1 MGCLDAAFDF
11 DLVNSRVQKST
22 KRRQAG
28 ALQTRMHDLPHNARN
43 KCAQCGLVNAPSDS
57 ICRRCGEEL
66 VFEPIAV
73 QQTVEASP
81 KKPRSFLKRIA
92 WIVGATT
99 IILIIFYLSLLFTSE
114 GLQPTQREQVQRSI
128 AILEAKGFGR
138 EAFVLKHLA
147 TFRTSDNWLNAYVG
161 HRDAYA
167 ATNFPFE
174 VVTLYS
180 DFFSLPIDDT
190 ERAAV
195 LLHEARHL
203 LGDNEEDALE
213 LTWKN
218 KRQLGWTEDKYGQT
232 RVWDA
237 TEDLT
242 RPRFAYMFSCGAD
255 GQTDCYR

>member
-1 MGCLDAAFDF
+1 
-11 DLVNSRVQKST
+11 
-22 KRRQAG
+22 
-28 ALQTRMHDLPHNARN
+28 MHDTPHNTRN
-43 KCAQCGLVNAPSDS
+43 KCAQCGLVNAAADEV
-57 ICRRCGEEL
+57 CRRCGAAL
-66 VFEPIAV
+66 DAEPGAV
-73 QQTVEASP
+73 AETVEAAP
-81 KKPRSFLKRIA
+81 KKSRSFLKRVA
-92 WIVGATT
+92 WIVGATM
-99 IILIIFYLSLLFTSE
+99 ILLIIFYLSLLFTADS
-114 GLQPTQREQVQRSI
+114 LQTAQRDQVQRSI
-128 AILEAKGFGR
+128 AILEQKGFR
-138 EAFVLKHLA
+138 TEAFVLRRLA
-147 TFRTSDNWLNAYVG
+147 SYRTSDNWLNAYVG

-180 DFFSLPIDDT
+180 DFFSFPVDDT

-203 LGDNEEDALE
+203 LGDDEDEALE

-255 GQTDCYR
+255 GQTDCFR

>member
-1 MGCLDAAFDF
+1 
-11 DLVNSRVQKST
+11 
-22 KRRQAG
+22 
-28 ALQTRMHDLPHNARN
+28 MHDTPHNPRN
-43 KCAQCGLVNAPSDS
+43 KCAQCGLVNTNSDRV
-57 ICRRCGEEL
+57 CRRCGVEL
-66 VFEPIAV
+66 DAGPDAFV
-73 QQTVEASP
+73 QTDEAPP
-81 KKPRSFLKRIA
+81 KQSRSFLKRVA
-92 WIVGATT
+92 WIIGATL
-99 IILIIFYLSLLFTSE
+99 ILLIIFYLSLLITSN
-114 GLQPTQREQVQRSI
+114 GLQPAQRDQVQRSI
-128 AILEAKGFGR
+128 AILEQKGFST
-138 EAFVLKHLA
+138 EVFVLRRL
-147 TFRTSDNWLNAYVG
+147 TSFRTSDNWLNAYVG

-203 LGDNEEDALE
+203 LGDDEDEALE
-213 LTWKN
+213 LTWKS
-218 KRQLGWTEDKYGQT
+218 KRQLGWTEDKYSQT

>member
-1 MGCLDAAFDF
+1 
-11 DLVNSRVQKST
+11 
-22 KRRQAG
+22 
-28 ALQTRMHDLPHNARN
+28 MHDTPHNPRN
-43 KCAQCGLVNAPSDS
+43 KCAQCGLVNAASDS
-57 ICRRCGEEL
+57 VCRRCGAELDAEL
-66 VFEPIAV
+66 VIVPKTDESP
-73 QQTVEASP
+73 P
-81 KKPRSFLKRIA
+81 KKSRSFLKRVA
-92 WIVGATT
+92 WIIGATT
-99 IILIIFYLSLLFTSE
+99 IILVIFYLSLMFTSD
-114 GLQPTQREQVQRSI
+114 GLQAAQHDQVQRSI
-128 AILEAKGFGR
+128 AILEQKGFSR
-138 EAFVLKHLA
+138 EVFVLKRLA
-147 TFRTSDNWLNAYVG
+147 SFRRSDNWLNAYVG

-174 VVTLYS
+174 VVTLYD

-203 LGDNEEDALE
+203 LGDDEDEALE

-242 RPRFAYMFSCGAD
+242 RPRFGYMFSCGAD
-255 GQTDCYR
+255 GQADCYR

>member
-1 MGCLDAAFDF
+1 
-11 DLVNSRVQKST
+11 
-22 KRRQAG
+22 
-28 ALQTRMHDLPHNARN
+28 MHDTPRNLRN
-43 KCAQCGLVNAPSDS
+43 KCAQCGLVNAASDS
-57 ICRRCGEEL
+57 VCRRCGAEL
-66 VFEPIAV
+66 APEPVGARSV
-73 QQTVEASP
+73 DEAPP
-81 KKPRSFLKRIA
+81 KKTRGFLKRVT
-92 WIVGATT
+92 WIIGATL
-99 IILIIFYLSLLFTSE
+99 ILLVIFYLSLLLTSD
-114 GLQPTQREQVQRSI
+114 GLQTAQREQVDRSI
-128 AILEAKGFGR
+128 AILEQKGFSN
-138 EAFVLKHLA
+138 EVFVLKRLA
-147 TFRTSDNWLNAYVG
+147 SFRTSDNWLNAYVG

-203 LGDNEEDALE
+203 LGDDEDAALE
-213 LTWKN
+213 LTWKS

-232 RVWDA
+232 LVWDA

-255 GQTDCYR
+255 GQADCYR

>member
-1 MGCLDAAFDF
+1 MESAVKPAHSKN
-11 DLVNSRVQKST
+11 VNDST
-22 KRRQAG
+22 PN
-28 ALQTRMHDLPHNARN
+28 TRK
-43 KCAQCGLVNAPSDS
+43 KCPQCGLVNAAADGV
-57 ICRRCGEEL
+57 CRRCGVEL
-66 VFEPIAV
+66 DAEPLAPSD
-73 QQTVEASP
+73 TPGKAAPRKS
-81 KKPRSFLKRIA
+81 RSFLKRVAFIA
-92 WIVGATT
+92 GATLT
-99 IILIIFYLSLLFTSE
+99 ILLIFYLSLIFTSD
-114 GLQPTQREQVQRSI
+114 GLQPAERDQIQRAI
-128 AILEAKGFGR
+128 AILGQKGFSR
-138 EAFVLKHLA
+138 EAFVLKQLA
-147 TFRTSDNWLNAYVG
+147 SFRTSDNWLNAYVG

-174 VVTLYS
+174 VVTLYP
-180 DFFSLPIDDT
+180 DFFNLPVDDT

-203 LGDNEEDALE
+203 LGDGEEAALE

-242 RPRFAYMFSCGAD
+242 RPMFAYMFQCGAD

>member
-1 MGCLDAAFDF
+1 
-11 DLVNSRVQKST
+11 
-22 KRRQAG
+22 
-28 ALQTRMHDLPHNARN
+28 MHDAPHITRN
-43 KCAQCGLVNAPSDS
+43 KCAQCGLVNAASDDV
-57 ICRRCGEEL
+57 CRRCGAEL
-66 VFEPIAV
+66 DAEPVIVPA
-73 QQTVEASP
+73 TDEAP
-81 KKPRSFLKRIA
+81 LKKPRGFLKRVA
-92 WIVGATT
+92 WVIGATLT
-99 IILIIFYLSLLFTSE
+99 LLIIFYLSLLFTSD
-114 GLQPTQREQVQRSI
+114 GLQTAQRDQVQRSI
-128 AILEAKGFGR
+128 AILEQKGFSS
-138 EAFVLKHLA
+138 EAFVLRRLA
-147 TFRTSDNWLNAYVG
+147 SYRTSDNWLNAYVG

-180 DFFSLPIDDT
+180 DFFSWPVDDT

-203 LGDNEEDALE
+203 LGDDEDEALE

>member
-1 MGCLDAAFDF
+1 
-11 DLVNSRVQKST
+11 
-22 KRRQAG
+22 
-28 ALQTRMHDLPHNARN
+28 MHDTPHNTRN
-43 KCAQCGLVNAPSDS
+43 KCAQCGLVNTASDS
-57 ICRRCGEEL
+57 VCRRCGAEL
-66 VFEPIAV
+66 DAEPVAV
-73 QQTVEASP
+73 VETDEAPP
-81 KKPRSFLKRIA
+81 KKSRSFLKRVA
-92 WIVGATT
+92 WIIGATM
-99 IILIIFYLSLLFTSE
+99 ILLIIFYLSLLFTSD
-114 GLQPTQREQVQRSI
+114 GLQPAQRDQVQRSI
-128 AILEAKGFGR
+128 AILEQKGFSS
-138 EAFVLKHLA
+138 EVFVLRRLA
-147 TFRTSDNWLNAYVG
+147 SYRTSDNWLNNYVG

-203 LGDNEEDALE
+203 LGDDEDEALE

>member
-1 MGCLDAAFDF
+1 
-11 DLVNSRVQKST
+11 LVNT
-22 KRRQAG
+22 A
-28 ALQTRMHDLPHNARN
+28 
-43 KCAQCGLVNAPSDS
+43 SDS
-57 ICRRCGEEL
+57 ICRRCGAEL
-66 VFEPIAV
+66 DAEPVAV
-73 QQTVEASP
+73 PKTDEATP
-81 KKPRSFLKRIA
+81 KKSPSFLKRVA
-92 WIVGATT
+92 WTIGATM
-99 IILIIFYLSLLFTSE
+99 ILLIIFYLSLLFTSD
-114 GLQPTQREQVQRSI
+114 GLQAAQRDQVQRAI
-128 AILEAKGFGR
+128 AVLEQKGFSS
-138 EAFVLKHLA
+138 EAFVLKYLA
-147 TFRTSDNWLNAYVG
+147 SYRTSDNWLNAYVG

-180 DFFSLPIDDT
+180 DFFTLPIDDT

-203 LGDNEEDALE
+203 LGDDEEEALE

-255 GQTDCYR
+255 GHTDCYR

>member
-1 MGCLDAAFDF
+1 MLNPSLLSETDE
-11 DLVNSRVQKST
+11 
-22 KRRQAG
+22 
-28 ALQTRMHDLPHNARN
+28 
-43 KCAQCGLVNAPSDS
+43 AP
-57 ICRRCGEEL
+57 
-66 VFEPIAV
+66 
-73 QQTVEASP
+73 P
-81 KKPRSFLKRIA
+81 KKSRGFLKRVA
-92 WIVGATT
+92 WIIGATM
-99 IILIIFYLSLLFTSE
+99 ILLIIFYLSLLFTSD
-114 GLQPTQREQVQRSI
+114 GLQAEQRDQVQRSI
-128 AILEAKGFGR
+128 AILEQKGFSS
-138 EAFVLKHLA
+138 EVFVLKRLA
-147 TFRTSDNWLNAYVG
+147 SFRTSDNWLNAYVG

-203 LGDNEEDALE
+203 LGDDEDEALE

-255 GQTDCYR
+255 GQADCYR

>member
-1 MGCLDAAFDF
+1 MQD
-11 DLVNSRVQKST
+11 T
-22 KRRQAG
+22 
-28 ALQTRMHDLPHNARN
+28 PHNARN
-43 KCAQCGLVNAPSDS
+43 KCAQCGLVNAPTDS
-57 ICRRCGEEL
+57 VCRRCGAEFN
-66 VFEPIAV
+66 VEPIVVSRTAE
-73 QQTVEASP
+73 QSE
-81 KKPRSFLKRIA
+81 PRKSRGFLKRVA
-92 WIVGATT
+92 WIIGATLT
-99 IILIIFYLSLLFTSE
+99 ILVIFYLSLLFTSDS
-114 GLQPTQREQVQRSI
+114 LQPEQRDQVQRSI
-128 AILEAKGFGR
+128 AILEQKGFSS
-138 EAFVLKHLA
+138 EAFVLRYLA
-147 TFRTSDNWLNAYVG
+147 SYRISDNWLNAYVG

-180 DFFSLPIDDT
+180 DFFSLPVDDT

-203 LGDNEEDALE
+203 LGDGEEAALE

-237 TEDLT
+237 TDDLT

-255 GQTDCYR
+255 GQTDCFR

>member
-1 MGCLDAAFDF
+1 
-11 DLVNSRVQKST
+11 
-22 KRRQAG
+22 
-28 ALQTRMHDLPHNARN
+28 MHDTPHNIRN
-43 KCAQCGLVNAPSDS
+43 KCAQCGLVNAPADS
-57 ICRRCGEEL
+57 VCRRCGAELDAESVAALNTEE
-66 VFEPIAV
+66 PP
-73 QQTVEASP
+73 P
-81 KKPRSFLKRIA
+81 KKSRSFLKRVA
-92 WIVGATT
+92 WVIGATL
-99 IILIIFYLSLLFTSE
+99 ILLVIFYLSLLFTSD
-114 GLQPTQREQVQRSI
+114 GLQTAQRDQVQRSI
-128 AILEAKGFGR
+128 AILEQKGFGT
-138 EAFVLKHLA
+138 EAFVLRRLA
-147 TFRTSDNWLNAYVG
+147 SFRTSDNWLNAYVG

-180 DFFSLPIDDT
+180 DFFTLPIDDT

-203 LGDNEEDALE
+203 LGDDEEEALE

-255 GQTDCYR
+255 GQTDCFR

>member
-1 MGCLDAAFDF
+1 
-11 DLVNSRVQKST
+11 
-22 KRRQAG
+22 
-28 ALQTRMHDLPHNARN
+28 MHDTPRNLRN
-43 KCAQCGLVNAPSDS
+43 KCARCGVVNAASDS
-57 ICRRCGEEL
+57 VCRRCGAEL
-66 VFEPIAV
+66 DPEPVAV
-73 QQTVEASP
+73 QATDEAP
-81 KKPRSFLKRIA
+81 AKTYRSFLKRVG
-92 WIVGATT
+92 WIIGATT
-99 IILIIFYLSLLFTSE
+99 IILAMFYLSLLFSSN
-114 GLQPTQREQVQRSI
+114 GLQPAQHDQVQRSI
-128 AILEAKGFGR
+128 SILEQKGFTT
-138 EAFVLKHLA
+138 EAFVLRRLA
-147 TFRTSDNWLNAYVG
+147 SFRRSDNWLNAYVG

-174 VVTLYS
+174 VVTLYD
-180 DFFSLPIDDT
+180 DFFTLPIDDM

-203 LGDNEEDALE
+203 LGDNEEEALE

-242 RPRFAYMFSCGAD
+242 RPRFGYMFSCGAD